1 MDDRRPMNVA
11 ILGAG
16 HVGLVTGACLAD
28 AGNRVWCVDVNAAK
42 IDQLKRGEVPF
53 YEPGLQQL
61 VRSNLRQRRLSFDT
75 DAKEALRQSRTAIVA
90 VDTPARE
97 DGTADISR
105 VLAAAAT
112 IGEHIDERTVVVN
125 RSTATVGTAE
135 QMRKTIAAA
144 LAARG
149 RNTPFAVVANPEF
162 VRAGTAIADFR
173 NPDRVVVGTED
184 ARAADVLANLYA
196 PFVHHR
202 QTIEVMDARS
212 AELTKYA
219 ANAMLATRISLMNEL
234 ANLAERVGADIVRV
248 QRAIGADPRIGSQGI
263 DAGCGYGGPCLPK
276 DVRALV
282 RMAADV
288 GYDMPLVREVEAVNQ
303 RQRSLLAEKLFDYFD
318 GSLAGRTIAVWGLAF
333 KPATDDLGAAPGCA
347 TIDAILDADGCARAY
362 DPAAKGTARQRYGNK
377 VGVVLC
383 DCREDALAGADAL
396 VVATEWAEF
405 REPDFTAIKKVLKNP
420 AIFDGR
426 NLYDPHQLADL
437 GFDHIAIG
445 RGNVAARHDDG

>member
-1 MDDRRPMNVA
+1 MNIA

-16 HVGLVTGACLAD
+16 HVGLVTGACFAD
-28 AGNRVWCVDVNAAK
+28 VGNQVWCVDVNAGK
-42 IDQLKRGEVPF
+42 IDQLRRGDVPF
-53 YEPGLQQL
+53 YEPGLRQL
-61 VRSNLRQRRLSFDT
+61 VRRNLQQRRLSFAT
-75 DAKEALRQSRTAIVA
+75 DAKEALRQSRTVLVA
-90 VDTPARE
+90 VDTPAGE

-125 RSTATVGTAE
+125 RSTVTVGTAE
-135 QMRKTIAAA
+135 RMRETVAAA

-149 RNTPFAVVANPEF
+149 RNVPFAVVANPEF

-184 ARAADVLANLYA
+184 AQAADVLADLYA
-196 PFVHHR
+196 PFVHDRHA
-202 QTIEVMDARS
+202 IEVMDARS

-248 QRAIGADPRIGSQGI
+248 QRAVGADPRIGSQGI
-263 DAGCGYGGPCLPK
+263 DAGCGYGGSCLPK
-276 DVRALV
+276 DLRALV
-282 RMAADV
+282 QMAAGA
-288 GYDMPLVREVEAVNQ
+288 GYDMQLVREVEAVNQ
-303 RQRSLLAEKLFDYFD
+303 RQRSLLAKKLLDYFD

-333 KPATDDLGAAPGCA
+333 KPDTDDLGAAPGCA
-347 TIDAILDADGCARAY
+347 TIDAILDADGCVRAY
-362 DPAAKGTARQRYGNK
+362 DPGAKRTARQRYGKNA
-377 VGVVLC
+377 GVVLC
-383 DCREDALAGADAL
+383 ECGEDALAGADAL

-405 REPDFTAIKKVLKNP
+405 REPDFAVIKKVLKRP

-426 NLYDPHQLADL
+426 NLYDPHRLADL

-445 RGNVAARHDDG
+445 RGNDAARHDDG